1 VRCTVVLD
9 ASAVRAYARLE
20 GVAVGELIATV
31 HEDGDLTGVPVLVLL
46 DVWADLADPE
56 RAIVTDLLERENSP
70 IEVLPV
76 DITAIATV
84 SVLRPLIGYGGAQ
97 AVAAVVGLGATVAT
111 YAPQAYADHL
121 DVYDV
126 LELS

>member
-1 VRCTVVLD
+1 MVVLD
-9 ASAVRAYARLE
+9 ASAVRSYARLE

-31 HEDGDLTGVPVLVLL
+31 HEDGDLTGIPVLVLL
-46 DVWADLADPE
+46 DVWADLADSE
-56 RAIVTDLLERENSP
+56 RAIVTDLLDRENSP

-76 DITAIATV
+76 DVTAIATM
-84 SVLRPLIGYGGAQ
+84 SGLQPRIGYGSAH
-97 AVAAVVGLGATVAT
+97 AVAAVLSLGATLAT
-111 YAPQAYADHL
+111 YVPPTYADYL